1 MSKPKILAFIPYY
14 LPGFKSGGPV
24 RTLSNMIEYMGD
36 EYEFYIV
43 TLDRDLNDSEQ
54 YQNIIVEGWN
64 NVGKAKVYYLP
75 IEKLGFGSI
84 RKMLSD
90 FDYDAIF
97 LNSFFDK
104 KFTLPVLFMRWLRL
118 SQNKPIIISPRGEF
132 SDGAI
137 ANKPFIK
144 KVYIF
149 FTRFLG
155 VLKGL
160 VWQASALPEYED
172 IEKKISVKP
181 DNLILAQDFPTPFT
195 AGNLKKERLD
205 TPNNIVKVIFLS
217 RVAPMKNLL
226 FAIDVLSRVKV
237 PFIFDIY
244 GMIDDAD
251 YWEQCQDSI
260 KAKGLEDVITYK
272 GEVGHEEIFD
282 TLSDYDL
289 FLLPSLGEGYGHAII
304 EAMTAGVPVLISDKT
319 PWRGLQS
326 AQVGWDISL
335 DDIDGFVSA
344 LNDFSQYDDLQRA
357 KQREIVK
364 AYALELA
371 SNTVLAK
378 NRDLFERALAKSTR

>member
-43 TLDRDLNDSEQ
+43 TLDRDLNESKPYE
-54 YQNIIVEGWN
+54 NIIVEGWN

-75 IEKLGFGSI
+75 PKKLGFNFI
-84 RKMLSD
+84 RKMLCGL
-90 FDYDAIF
+90 DYDAIF

-104 KFTLPVLFMRWLRL
+104 KFTLPVLFIKWLRL
-118 SQNKPIIISPRGEF
+118 SPSKPIIISPRGEF

-137 ANKPFIK
+137 ENKPFIK
-144 KVYIF
+144 KSYIS
-149 FTRFLG
+149 FTRIFGL
-155 VLKGL
+155 LRGL
-160 VWQASALPEYED
+160 VWQASATPEYKD
-172 IEKKISVKP
+172 IRSKISV
-181 DNLILAQDFPTPFT
+181 DSENLILAQDFPTPF
-195 AGNLKKERLD
+195 KESGSSNKRTEFLQS
-205 TPNNIVKVIFLS
+205 NVNIIFLS

-244 GMIDDAD
+244 GMVDDAD

-272 GEVGHEEIFD
+272 GEVGHEDIFN
-282 TLSDYDL
+282 TLSAYDL

-319 PWRGLQS
+319 PWRDLQS

-371 SNTVLAK
+371 SSTVLAK